1 MTGRPARGL
10 AALLVLAAVSGCT
23 GGEGNAPRPQG
34 PDNTAIT
41 APTTTPTSPPATS
54 PTAEEPTDGTARPEG
69 PVTPRVAGVVARD
82 LEVPWG
88 IGFLPDGSALVT
100 ERDNG
105 RIVRVAPS
113 GRVTPVGSVSG
124 VSPTSEGGLLGLAV
138 SPSYERDRRIY
149 VYLTTDRDNRVVT
162 MTYDGTRLGPQ
173 RPLLTGIPFG
183 DIHDGGRLAFGPDGK
198 LYVSTGETGDAD
210 LAQDRDSLGGK
221 ILRLDPDGSVP
232 QDNPSPRSPVWTFGH
247 RNVQGLA
254 FDARDRLWAT
264 EFGSDVWDEL
274 NRIEKGLN
282 YGWPAAEG
290 DSDQRGFTDPLVQ
303 WRPDN
308 ASPSGLAYAAR
319 SLWAASLNGER
330 LWQIPVRPDGGV
342 RTPRPHFVGDYGRL
356 RTVVAAPDGSL
367 WVSTSN
373 HDGRGVPAPAD
384 DRILRLTLR

>member
-1 MTGRPARGL
+1 MTERPAHGL
-10 AALLVLAAVSGCT
+10 AAMLVLTVVSGCSAD
-23 GGEGNAPRPQG
+23 EANAPRPQG
-34 PDNTAIT
+34 PDHTAIT
-41 APTTTPTSPPATS
+41 APTTTPTAPQTSPPAAT
-54 PTAEEPTDGTARPEG
+54 RPAG
-69 PVTPRVAGVVARD
+69 PVSPRVAGVVARD

-88 IGFLPDGSALVT
+88 VGFLPDGSALVT

-105 RIVRVAPS
+105 RIVRIGPS

-124 VSPTSEGGLLGLAV
+124 VVPTSEGGLLGLAV
-138 SPSYERDRRIY
+138 SPSYERDHRIY
-149 VYLTTDRDNRVVT
+149 VYLTTDRDNRVVS
-162 MTYDGTRLGPQ
+162 MTYDGGRLGPQ
-173 RPLLTGIPFG
+173 RPVLTGIPSG

-198 LYVSTGETGDAD
+198 LYVSTGETGDES

-221 ILRLDPDGSVP
+221 ILRVNPDGSAP
-232 QDNPSPRSPVWTFGH
+232 QDNPDPGSPVWTFGH

-290 DSDQRGFTDPLVQ
+290 DSDLRGYTDPLVQ

-308 ASPSGLAYAAR
+308 ASPSGLAYAAG

-330 LWQIPVRPDGGV
+330 LWQVPVRPDGGV

-373 HDGRGVPAPAD
+373 HDGRGDPAPAD